1 MKRYEKMSKEE
12 IIDLFAQMENFCDA
26 CRFEKECPTCQDS
39 CYKMHRDYLYK
50 ELTPRV
56 TNIHT
61 LEEMKK
67 EKENFENVCRSR
79 WCADCPYK
87 DTDDD
92 CFLVY
97 LYEVEE

>member
-12 IIDLFAQMENFCDA
+12 IIDLFAQIENFCDD
-26 CRFEKECPTCQDS
+26 CLFEKECPLSQDS
-39 CYKMHRDYLYK
+39 CYKMHRNYLYK

-56 TNIHT
+56 ANIHT

-67 EKENFENVCRSR
+67 EKANFENVCRSH
-79 WCADCPYK
+79 WCADCQYK
-87 DTDDD
+87 DNDDD